1 MKTALGF
8 SGPNYPSAVIRPA
21 YVLVGPPGVG
31 KTTIGK
37 LLAERLELLH
47 QDSDDAV
54 VEATGMSIPQIF
66 EVYGEPEFRSREVEA
81 VCNLL
86 NSFSGVVSLG
96 GGAVLAPETL
106 QALAEYKLNGG
117 LVIYLEMDAG
127 AAAFRLYDGERPL
140 LAGDNAVAKWQHL
153 TDSRRATYSLVSSFQ
168 VDTSSLTPFQVV
180 EQILVAKDLQ
190 CR

>member
-1 MKTALGF
+1 MKTAVALN
-8 SGPNYPSAVIRPA
+8 PEPSETIRPA

-54 VEATGMSIPQIF
+54 VEASGMSIPQIF

-81 VCNLL
+81 VCALL
-86 NSFSGVVSLG
+86 NNFNGVVSLG
-96 GGAVLAPETL
+96 GGAVMAPET
-106 QALAEYKLNGG
+106 QRALTGYKLNGG
-117 LVIYLEMDAG
+117 LVVYLDMNAEAAG
-127 AAAFRLYDGERPL
+127 WRLHDGERPL
-140 LAGDNAVAKWQHL
+140 LSGSDVVAKWQHL
-153 TDSRRATYSLVSSFQ
+153 TDSRRGTYSLVSSFQ

-180 EQILVAKDLQ
+180 EQILMFKDLQ

>member
-1 MKTALGF
+1 MKTVLGF
-8 SGPNYPSAVIRPA
+8 SGPDYPEAVIRPA

-54 VEATGMSIPQIF
+54 VAASGMSIPQIF
-66 EVYGEPEFRSREVEA
+66 EVYGEPEFRSREVVA
-81 VCNLL
+81 VCTLL
-86 NSFSGVVSLG
+86 NNFNGVVSMG
-96 GGAVLAPETL
+96 GGAVLAAETQ
-106 QALAEYKLNGG
+106 QALADYKLNGG
-117 LVIYLEMDAG
+117 LVVYLDMSADT
-127 AAAFRLYDGERPL
+127 AAFRLHDGGRPL
-140 LAGDNAVAKWQHL
+140 LSGENAFAKWRHL
-153 TDSRRATYSLVSSFQ
+153 TDSRRTTYSLVSSFQ

-180 EQILVAKDLQ
+180 EQILMFKDLQ